1 MVSPLTTTFIQS
13 TILNAIANILA
24 QIIDHYRKSKSTTTT
39 TTTTLTPN
47 LPALLQFITY
57 GIIIV
62 PPNFIWQRYLERRYP
77 GFLFRGGA
85 ASTPSSSTTT
95 NNYSPPFRTST
106 PNGKKGGGG
115 GGGPGIGEIYI
126 SIPDPTSTVLLKEK
140 KKTSNNFLPRRSSS
154 RGGWYNFLMKF
165 LLDQTVGSVG
175 NIVLFIV
182 LINLLKGVGVGGV
195 WGLVVEDFKPIMIA
209 RLKYRPIVSLLMYTV
224 VPVDRRVVFGSACGV
239 IWGVYLSLYAVV

>member
-24 QIIDHYRKSKSTTTT
+24 QIIDHHRKSKLTTF
-39 TTTTLTPN
+39 TPN

-77 GFLFRGGA
+77 GFPFRQSP
-85 ASTPSSSTTT
+85 STNS
-95 NNYSPPFRTST
+95 SPPLRTST
-106 PNGKKGGGG
+106 PNGKK
-115 GGGPGIGEIYI
+115 GGPGIGEIYI

-140 KKTSNNFLPRRSSS
+140 KQKPNGKFLPRRS

>member
-24 QIIDHYRKSKSTTTT
+24 QIIDHHRKSKSTF
-39 TTTTLTPN
+39 TPN

-77 GFLFRGGA
+77 GFLFRG
-85 ASTPSSSTTT
+85 ASTPSSSST
-95 NNYSPPFRTST
+95 NNLSPPLRTST
-106 PNGKKGGGG
+106 PNGTTKR
-115 GGGPGIGEIYI
+115 GGGPGLGEIYI

-140 KKTSNNFLPRRSSS
+140 KNPHNFLPSQQKRS

>member
-24 QIIDHYRKSKSTTTT
+24 QIIDHHRKSKSTF
-39 TTTTLTPN
+39 TPN

-77 GFLFRGGA
+77 GFLFRGA
-85 ASTPSSSTTT
+85 SQSPSTNNLSTP
-95 NNYSPPFRTST
+95 PLRTST
-106 PNGKKGGGG
+106 PNGTTKR
-115 GGGPGIGEIYI
+115 GGGPGLGEIYI

-140 KKTSNNFLPRRSSS
+140 KQKPNGNFLPRRSK
-154 RGGWYNFLMKF
+154 GGWYNFLMKF

-182 LINLLKGVGVGGV
+182 LINLLKGVGVGDV

>member
-24 QIIDHYRKSKSTTTT
+24 QIIDHHRKSKSTF
-39 TTTTLTPN
+39 TPN

-77 GFLFRGGA
+77 GFLFRGA
-85 ASTPSSSTTT
+85 SSSPSTT
-95 NNYSPPFRTST
+95 NNNNNNFSPPSRTST
-106 PNGKKGGGG
+106 PNGTTKRGGP
-115 GGGPGIGEIYI
+115 GPGIGEIYI

-140 KKTSNNFLPRRSSS
+140 KTPHNFLPAQQHRRT